1 MLYNLRDKLL
11 KFIGLAALIVVT
23 LIAILVWQ
31 GWSIEV
37 KPPLVCW
44 GSRQSFFPGTGS
56 YWEIAQK
63 EFPKSDPRMVSD
75 ALVRMNG
82 GSTYY
87 GGAINVPLGCKNR

>member
-1 MLYNLRDKLL
+1 VLYDLRDKLL

-31 GWSIEV
+31 GWSVSIR
-37 KPPLVCW
+37 PPLECW
-44 GSRQSFFPGTGS
+44 GSRQSFFPNTGS

-82 GSTYY
+82 GTYY
-87 GGAINVPLGCKNR
+87 GGAIYVPQGCKSR